1 MKSTFIM
8 AEIKII
14 CKMGSFIH
22 VFKCISAKTTGK
34 IRLLQGRIQTS
45 ANDAHASSVREL
57 RIFEYQYEQTNC

>member
-1 MKSTFIM
+1 M

-45 ANDAHASSVREL
+45 ANEL

>member
-45 ANDAHASSVREL
+45 ANVAHASVREL